1 MAIEA
6 WPPLR
11 YDEWA
16 DTAQTLRLWTQVA
29 GKVRMALTPPVN
41 HCWNVTLYVT
51 SRGLSTSPIPIASGA
66 FEIELDFVDHCLRIS
81 RTDGARHQFALEPM
95 TVAAFYER
103 TMAALTSLDVA
114 VTIHTTP
121 SEIEDPIPFEKDTV
135 HRSYDADAAARF
147 WRVLVDTSRV
157 FASFRCDFLGKVSPI
172 HFFWGGMDLAVTRF
186 SGREAPP
193 HGPVPGLP
201 LRVVRDAYSH
211 EVSSAGFWPGGPG
224 VDAVFYSYA
233 YPTPA
238 GYASASVQPS
248 AAFFHADLGE
258 FLLPYEAVRASADPD
273 ATLLEFLRSTY
284 AAAADHGGWDRRR
297 LERSPA

>member
-11 YDEWA
+11 YEEWA
-16 DTAQTLRLWTQVA
+16 DTAQTLRLWTQIV

-41 HCWNVTLYVT
+41 HAWNVTLYVT
-51 SRGLSTSPIPIASGA
+51 SCGLSTTLIPNAPGA
-66 FEIELDFVDHCLRIS
+66 FEIEFDFVEHHLRVS
-81 RTDGARHQFALEPM
+81 RTDGAQRRFALEPM
-95 TVAAFYER
+95 TVASFYER
-103 TMAALTSLDVA
+103 TMAALASLDVA
-114 VTIHTTP
+114 VTLNTTP
-121 SEIEDPIPFEKDTV
+121 SEIEDPIPFENDSV

-157 FASFRCDFLGKVSPI
+157 FETFRCNFLGKVSPI
-172 HFFWGGMDLAVTRF
+172 HYFWGGMDLAMTRF

-201 LRVVRDAYSH
+201 LHVVRDAYSH

-224 VDAVFYSYA
+224 ADAVFYSYA
-233 YPTPA
+233 YPAPD
-238 GYASASVQPS
+238 GYSSATVQPS
-248 AAFFHADLGE
+248 AAFFHPDLGE
-258 FLLPYEAVRASADPD
+258 FLLPYEFVRTSPDPD

-284 AAAADHGGWDRRR
+284 AAAADLGGWERGR
-297 LERSPA
+297 LER